1 MEPPLQ
7 LVHVL
12 DGQTSQLTV
21 MRGSTAVQGPQ
32 RRTRSPA
39 RRDALGSRDSGW
51 SRRCSRDLCRT
62 SKTSQ
67 PAVLRYKHCGGVSA
81 TPY

>member
-32 RRTRSPA
+32 RRTRSPGTQ
-39 RRDALGSRDSGW
+39 RRTRFPRFEMEPSLQSVLVSGAQT
-51 SRRCSRDLCRT
+51 L
-62 SKTSQ
+62 Q
-67 PAVLRYKHCGGVSA
+67 PAVLRYKHCG
-81 TPY
+81 